1 MARTQQQIREAL
13 ENCTVAPRE
22 AAAAVISDA
31 AKSRFEY
38 RKKQEV
44 DFTFTSDRHPPK
56 TVTGSS
62 RTQQ

>member
-31 AKSRFEY
+31 AQSKPENQ
-38 RKKQEV
+38 KKQEMNFLSAGASLV
-44 DFTFTSDRHPPK
+44 EA
-56 TVTGSS
+56 G
-62 RTQQ
+62 